1 MADKMTFPT
10 LQAAIAWLAE
20 RNITTM
26 GQMVALGIRIKEIK

>member
-1 MADKMTFPT
+1 MTFPT

-26 GQMVALGIRIKEIK
+26 GDMIKAGIRIKETK

>member
-1 MADKMTFPT
+1 MTFPT

-26 GQMVALGIRIKEIK
+26 GDMIKAGLRLKEVKNE